1 MTVHY
6 FPTKGEH
13 IRQIRSGRKKFE
25 VRLNTDRMQ
34 KVEPGDALVLHN
46 YHGLSVEKVVD
57 ERNWY
62 SSLDT
67 MFKRLGLQNVL
78 PGYKFSVQHAIE
90 NVFYSFENYQE
101 QEETLGVWSFK
112 LRDPDPTTT
121 LVTDVEAPIYK
132 VWCVKSKTNRYVFYG
147 KPKGSL
153 IKERITLIW
162 MRENNMDDEYIQM
175 LKDHPRKPYIV
186 PEGRSEVK
194 VQHVECPTISDSC
207 CCSRGYGVDV
217 IVPNFYN
224 QGVLGHCTSLPLGSV
239 SSYKGLDKHEKV
251 MVQSVEKIRKSK
263 KNRLTKSV
271 DTFYNVGGW
280 SEVRHLGGNFNPMDD
295 PTPEN
300 IKIIQLC
307 SAPITHYD
315 NEEYHD
321 NTHCIVIVDNL
332 IFDSNQHS
340 PLMLTKYN
348 LNMCCLGG
356 GMWVFHHVSRG
367 YEFIPSSKLQ
377 RKMNKNKKNRKRKVV
392 SSSFIPNKRL
402 TIL

>member
-1 MTVHY
+1 MTERY

-13 IRQIRSGRKKFE
+13 IRQISSGLKTFE
-25 VRLNTDRMQ
+25 IRLNTDKMK
-34 KVEPGDALVLHN
+34 KVITGDVLVLHN
-46 YHGLSVEKVVD
+46 YHGLSVRKVVD
-57 ERNWY
+57 ERIWY
-62 SSLDT
+62 CSLDL
-67 MFKRLGLQNVL
+67 MFRRLGLQNVL
-78 PGYKFSVQHAIE
+78 PGYRHSVQHSIE

-101 QEETLGVWSFK
+101 QEKTLGVVAFK

-121 LVTDVEAPIYK
+121 WVTDVETLIYK
-132 VWCVKSKTNRYVFYG
+132 IWCVKSKKNRYVFYG
-147 KPKGSL
+147 KPKGSS
-153 IKERITLIW
+153 IKERLTLTW
-162 MRENNMDDEYIQM
+162 MRENNMDDEYIQQ
-175 LKDHPRKPYIV
+175 LRDHPTKKYIV

-194 VQHVECPTISDSC
+194 VQHDECPTISDSC
-207 CCSRGYGVDV
+207 CCSRGYGVDT

-239 SSYKGLDKHEKV
+239 SSYKGLHKHENV
-251 MVQSVEKIRKSK
+251 MVQSAEKIRKSK
-263 KNRLTKSV
+263 KNRLKKSV
-271 DTFYNVGGW
+271 DTFHNVGGW
-280 SEVRHLGGNFNPMDD
+280 SEVGRLGGNFNPMDD

-307 SAPITHYD
+307 SSPITHYD
-315 NEEYHD
+315 DEDYHD

-340 PLMLTKYN
+340 PLILTKYN

-356 GMWVFHHVSRG
+356 DMWVFHHVSRG

-392 SSSFIPNKRL
+392 SSSFIHNKRL
-402 TIL
+402 TM